1 MAKRSAEVDLTRP
14 SDTESGEDDDREG
27 PNQWR
32 TWMTTMIIGAWI
44 WWGEA
49 YIHRPPASVE
59 DWGEELIAKKHF
71 KFLLHREAFIPDLL
85 PSDHPFIKPKFTRPQ
100 YTRWEPQYD
109 YTIFFMRSQQD
120 DNVDLEL
127 LAVAELRWVADG
139 GILSM
144 DSHANITAHNNRIL
158 AQNPPKDQEEKP
170 GETTKRKHPRMMCR
184 PAPPADHI
192 SASRVDSIPPTQKS
206 VDLLTCLE
214 NWNGNQPIPPPLKSV
229 SVDLKPCLDNWNG
242 KILPEK
248 LQFPTPLL
256 HLLVE
261 YTLAT
266 WVHLVISSICPYLET
281 RCHFATTRRL
291 KISVDTDIRAVLYSF
306 LYASDFALMARDTQG
321 KLHDF
326 SVLSSLPARDLCML
340 GEREIRLQVQ
350 AKLWFSHECD
360 ACGESFRCI
369 PQGCPAPEDC
379 IAPPDNKEGCAC
391 VGVRDTWWCSSACY
405 FGD

>member
-1 MAKRSAEVDLTRP
+1 
-14 SDTESGEDDDREG
+14 
-27 PNQWR
+27 
-32 TWMTTMIIGAWI
+32 MTTTIIGAWI

-100 YTRWEPQYD
+100 YTRWEPRYD

-120 DNVDLEL
+120 DDVDLEL

-158 AQNPPKDQEEKP
+158 AQNRPKDQEEKP
-170 GETTKRKHPRMMCR
+170 GETTKRKTARMQCT

-192 SASRVDSIPPTQKS
+192 SASRVDSIPPTQES
-206 VDLLTCLE
+206 VNLLACLE
-214 NWNGNQPIPPPLKSV
+214 K
-229 SVDLKPCLDNWNG
+229 
-242 KILPEK
+242 E
-248 LQFPTPLL
+248 LQFPETLL
-256 HLLVE
+256 HILVE
-261 YTLAT
+261 YTLGAT

-350 AKLWFSHECD
+350 AKLWFSHEC
-360 ACGESFRCI
+360 AECGESFRCI

-379 IAPPDNKEGCAC
+379 FAPPDNKEGCEC
-391 VGVRDTWWCSSACY
+391 VCVRDTWYCSNACY
-405 FGD
+405 FEG

>member
-32 TWMTTMIIGAWI
+32 TWMTTIIIGAWI

-85 PSDHPFIKPKFTRPQ
+85 PSDHPFIKPKFTRAQ
-100 YTRWEPQYD
+100 YTRWEPRYD

-158 AQNPPKDQEEKP
+158 AQNRPKNQEEKP
-170 GETTKRKHPRMMCR
+170 GGKTRRKPPRMQCR
-184 PAPPADHI
+184 PGPPADRI
-192 SASRVDSIPPTQKS
+192 SASRVDSIPPTQES
-206 VDLLTCLE
+206 VDLLACLE
-214 NWNGNQPIPPPLKSV
+214 K
-229 SVDLKPCLDNWNG
+229 
-242 KILPEK
+242 E
-248 LQFPTPLL
+248 LQFPETLL
-256 HLLVE
+256 HILVE

-321 KLHDF
+321 KLHDL
-326 SVLSSLPARDLCML
+326 SVLPSLPARGLCML
-340 GEREIRLQVQ
+340 GEREIRLEVE
-350 AKLWFSHECD
+350 AKLGFSHDCD

-379 IAPPDNKEGCAC
+379 VAPPDNSEGCAC
-391 VGVRDTWWCSSACY
+391 VGVRDTWWCSNACY